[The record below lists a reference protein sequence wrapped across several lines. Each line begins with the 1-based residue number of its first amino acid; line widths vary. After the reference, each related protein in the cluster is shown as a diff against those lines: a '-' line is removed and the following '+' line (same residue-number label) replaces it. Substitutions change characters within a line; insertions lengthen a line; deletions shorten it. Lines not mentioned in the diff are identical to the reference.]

1 LMTRHDLWHEDENK
15 KSKQSLY
22 YIEVVGAGI
31 PFFHEYS
38 IGLSTPIERSAM
50 QIAIDTFKNNP
61 YLVGKSSN
69 GHGKY
74 QTNNWYEDL
83 DSSPSLFIEFLE
95 QNRDVLVEYLHLWN
109 RPEQLVRPSKGKET
123 IEFPKDLT
131 SELNRL
137 VRERESSIQSV
148 FHKHMKSCR

>member
-1 LMTRHDLWHEDENK
+1 MTRHDLWHEDENK

-22 YIEVVGAGI
+22 YIEDVGAGI
-31 PFFHEYS
+31 PLFHEYS
-38 IGLSTPIERSAM
+38 IGLSTPIVRSAM
-50 QIAIDTFKNNP
+50 QIAIDTFKNNQ
-61 YLVGKSSN
+61 YIGVKSCT
-69 GHGKY
+69 GHEKF

-83 DSSPSLFIEFLE
+83 DASPSLYIEFLE

-109 RPEQLVRPSKGKET
+109 RPEKLVRLSKGKET

-137 VRERESSIQSV
+137 VRERESSIQSE
-148 FHKHMKSCR
+148 FHKHMKSGR